1 MYYIFRES
9 PLFCLAN
16 AVLFSCFGLS
26 LIIQNSPRLQKT
38 MSSVTDDDIRAYN
51 AEKYRRY
58 GDPGHGEF
66 KYRGEEIDYGQFRHH
81 FMESNRGARTNVK
94 MCNYCFRGDV
104 KLSQCSRC
112 KDILYCSRKCQKKDW
127 KRHKHICTPRSNA
140 LTESSLAKIGGFYA
154 PDDTL
159 KRIMDANAI
168 DYLHHASA
176 PARAVQRMMSQLY
189 IGRIFVDEPSTIP
202 VF

>member
-1 MYYIFRES
+1 
-9 PLFCLAN
+9 
-16 AVLFSCFGLS
+16 
-26 LIIQNSPRLQKT
+26 
-38 MSSVTDDDIRAYN
+38 
-51 AEKYRRY
+51 
-58 GDPGHGEF
+58 
-66 KYRGEEIDYGQFRHH
+66 
-81 FMESNRGARTNVK
+81 

-140 LTESSLAKIGGFYA
+140 LTESSLAKIGGFYT

-176 PARAVQRMMSQLY
+176 PARAVQRMIGQY
-189 IGRIFVDEPSTIP
+189 EIGRITLPDLP
-202 VF
+202 VFYDLPPYNPPIPQQAPAPSLN